1 MVFEEGPVQ
10 HGEVGGHPIQHHRG
24 QGHQLLKGSQGGRL
38 EVHDRELK
46 DLGAKEA
53 RIKKMVGE
61 LLRAREVKEMT
72 GSTPGFGW
80 LGARAW
86 WMSLSRE
93 PRVS

>member
-1 MVFEEGPVQ
+1 MVLKRAQ
-10 HGEVGGHPIQHHRG
+10 RNMGEVGGHPIQHHRG

-72 GSTPGFGW
+72 GSTPGSRW
-80 LGARAW
+80 LGG
-86 WMSLSRE
+86 
-93 PRVS
+93 